1 MKRVVI
7 GSFLVSAL
15 ATGIVAYPKLSSAG
29 TFWARH
35 SAAECNT
42 VAGGADSFVD
52 GGNNLSANSMI
63 LYCRTHDT
71 AAQQRANVAWV
82 NVHAEDNSSSQDIQ
96 ALRCIKFTGASG
108 AACGSSAISSGTGQ
122 KFLNPPTF
130 AQWTNGDFGYIYVLL
145 PPRGTGVSSKLNGY
159 SMGD

>member
-1 MKRVVI
+1 MKSVVI

-15 ATGIVAYPKLSSAG
+15 ATGLVAYPKISNAA

-42 VAGGADSFVD
+42 VAGGADSYVD
-52 GGNNLSANSMI
+52 GGNNLSSNSMI

-71 AAQQRANVAWV
+71 AAQLRQNVAWV
-82 NVHAEDNSSSQDIQ
+82 NVHVEDNSASAISTARCVKFSS
-96 ALRCIKFTGASG
+96 ASG
-108 AACGSSAISSGTGQ
+108 GACGSFVSSSGTGQ
-122 KFLNPPTF
+122 KILNPPTF
-130 AQWTNGDFGYIYVLL
+130 AQWANADLGYIYVLL
-145 PPRGTGVSSKLNGY
+145 PSRGTGVSSKLNGY